1 MNSYKLFLRE
11 IDNIEGRY
19 RKDKKFMNALKL
31 GLLLIFIGLVAIFL
45 GTFLSAHQADFAG
58 LIMIG
63 PIPIVFGT
71 SPLITI
77 AAMVIGLLLM
87 IASFIFGR
95 KYD

>member
-1 MNSYKLFLRE
+1 LRE

-31 GLLLIFIGLVAIFL
+31 VLLLIF
-45 GTFLSAHQADFAG
+45 
-58 LIMIG
+58 
-63 PIPIVFGT
+63 FGT

-87 IASFIFGR
+87 IAFFIFGR

>member
-1 MNSYKLFLRE
+1 MRE

-31 GLLLIFIGLVAIFL
+31 GLLLIFFGLVAIFL

-63 PIPIVFGT
+63 PFPIVFGT

-87 IASFIFGR
+87 IVFSIFGR
-95 KYD
+95 KYA